1 MGGKIVEQ
9 ANSAKSATAPVWG
22 GLKNQITQL
31 QDTNAT

>member
-1 MGGKIVEQ
+1 MEGKVVET
-9 ANSAKSATAPVWG
+9 ANSARFATAPVWG